1 MIEVGIV
8 QSIVDILHSENDDVR
23 KVAVHL
29 LGRMEEH
36 GVISYSCIISWADWC
51 LTENFV
57 AVMIAAGAVKSIVNI
72 LQSENDYVKN
82 TAVFVLSRLE
92 EHCTINYPHWFP
104 N

>member
-36 GVISYSCIISWADWC
+36 GVISYSCIIS
-51 LTENFV
+51 
-57 AVMIAAGAVKSIVNI
+57 
-72 LQSENDYVKN
+72 
-82 TAVFVLSRLE
+82 
-92 EHCTINYPHWFP
+92 
-104 N
+104 